1 MAGGSTGALSRSMVS
16 AVSPLTGILGMVEL
30 GAQSIVYELAVV
42 VFMVS
47 VQDWLCGGARYVS
60 GKSLRTS
67 IGIYNIQPQFV
78 K

>member
-1 MAGGSTGALSRSMVS
+1 MGALSRSVVS

-47 VQDWLCGGARYVS
+47 VQDRWCGGTRYVS
-60 GKSLRTS
+60 GKSLKMS
-67 IGIYNIQPQFV
+67 IGIYNIQLQFV